1 MTTSK
6 SLRFAL
12 MVALAAACGA
22 PDVPQSPP
30 PPPTTSAVFDPLT
43 GNIPLPNDLAL
54 AQIPATLPA
63 AQQDLLRAFLA
74 QGGFPND
81 QEVPV
86 TISFQTTTVA
96 ADGSTSN
103 AAPDLDPAS
112 LNPGTLVV
120 FLATPQGAG
129 TAPLDPVQP
138 ADYVKGTD
146 RGTLTLHHKGRTP
159 WPPGQYIVA
168 LRGGPNGVKT
178 TAGNAVVA
186 SPTFFLIAQGEKLDT
201 EQNLALL
208 RAQTGSTAAAKA
220 AAAQLQAIIAQYSC
234 APGDTAC
241 LAAGGKSPPEPG
253 SAFAAVDQV
262 FPHQQA
268 AVMTTFRVAPV
279 AGAQV
284 QLDAGRGLL
293 PLPIDL
299 LRDPRPASASCAAC
313 GHITAQAACALASG
327 NFNAA
332 TGACTDA
339 KGNPNAAAVG
349 IQTLD
354 GFSTTGPIIAQV
366 SDLIIASTVTASTVQ
381 LWNLANPAAPVKV
394 DATTYLTE
402 PAEVVQSGLSN
413 AIVLQPAGATAGD
426 PTSVFRTRPLAEN
439 TDYAVIISDGV
450 KDKTGK
456 PLAAGTVAKIL
467 QFTHPTVDANGNSQ
481 LAGIDNATAGALEI
495 MRQKLAPALQL
506 SGLAGHV
513 AMAYTFK
520 TQSFLSVAAQL
531 GALPYTTPVTTV
543 APLATPTLYCGTA
556 AGAAGAPA
564 NPACATA
571 PTVASA
577 FSRYGMPPT
586 LPQSNVGFIVEATVP
601 TFNKLQCNAGDTTCT
616 DTGAFTPATV
626 QPVAE
631 PIVALVAVPPPPYP
645 AAGGTTCTPDLTVN
659 PPVLCTIPLAVFHHG
674 LGRGRGDMLAIADTL
689 NKAGIAVASIDA
701 AKHGDRS
708 FCKADAECATGAHCV
723 PEPAL
728 ASEGD
733 APGPTPGVCR
743 NGTTPTSPRAD
754 FKRSAACPNPACTN
768 ESAVPVASSNFLI
781 GTNFFR
787 TRDTQRQDIIDQS
800 QLVRVLSPNPA
811 CQLGAPPTDAA
822 HTCANRVLPIALG
835 VQIDPGQIWFV
846 GQSLGSIEGVVD
858 VASNPRINEAAFN
871 VGGGTIVDVFTT
883 SPAFASATNQLLQAI
898 GIQPGTPQFL
908 QFLVVAKTILDPAD
922 PVNYA
927 PHLTRDPLPNLLRD
941 PTGKT
946 PQATKDIFTQVAFCD
961 QVVPNPFNFILD
973 TTAHTGPTP
982 IDQGFGGPGNLQVY
996 AKGTTVPDLTAC
1008 PAPTSGLPPPSSAV
1022 SHGFLLDFADAA
1034 ITATAQDYVQKFLLS
1049 PTGTVDKSL
1058 VVLP

>member
-6 SLRFAL
+6 SLRLAL
-12 MVALAAACGA
+12 MLALAAACGA

-30 PPPTTSAVFDPLT
+30 PPPTTAAVFDPVS

-54 AQIPATLPA
+54 AQIPTTLPL
-63 AQQDLLRAFLA
+63 AQQDLLNAFHA

-86 TISFQTTTVA
+86 TISFQTTAVA
-96 ADGSTSN
+96 ADGTTAN
-103 AAPDLDPAS
+103 TAPDLDLTS

-120 FLATPQGAG
+120 FLNTPQGAG

-138 ADYVKGTD
+138 SDYVKGSD

-159 WPPGQYIVA
+159 WPPGQYVLA
-168 LRGGPNGVKT
+168 LRGGPNGVRT
-178 TAGNAVVA
+178 TAGTPVVA
-186 SPTFFLIAQGEKLDT
+186 APTFFLIAQGEKLDT

-220 AAAQLQAIIAQYSC
+220 AAAQLQGIIAQYSC
-234 APGDTAC
+234 GAGDAAC
-241 LAAGGKSPPEPG
+241 LAAGGKSPPAPD
-253 SAFAAVDQV
+253 SAFGAVDQV

-268 AVMTTFRVAPV
+268 AVMTTFRIAPI

-284 QLDAGRGLL
+284 QLDPGRGLV

-299 LRDPRPASASCAAC
+299 LRDPRPAAANCATC

-366 SDLIIASTVTASTVQ
+366 SDLIVASTVNPNTVQ
-381 LWNLANPAAPVKV
+381 LWDLTNPATPQKV
-394 DATTYLTE
+394 VSSTYLTE
-402 PAEVVQSGLSN
+402 PAEVVQSGLST
-413 AIVLQPAGATAGD
+413 AIVLQPAGATASD
-426 PTSVFRTRPLAEN
+426 PTSIFRTRPLKEN
-439 TDYAVIISDGV
+439 TDYAVIVSDGV

-456 PLAAGTVAKIL
+456 PLTPGTVAKIL
-467 QFTHPTVDANGNSQ
+467 QFTNPTVDPQGNSQ

-495 MRQKLAPALQL
+495 MRQKLAPALQA
-506 SGLAGHV
+506 SGFGQGHV

-520 TQSFLSVAAQL
+520 TQSFLSTAVQL
-531 GALPYTTPVTTV
+531 GALPYTTPLTTI

-556 AGAAGAPA
+556 AGAAA

-571 PTVASA
+571 PKVSDA

-586 LPQSNVGFIVEATVP
+586 LPQSNVGFIVEAAVP

-616 DTGAFTPATV
+616 DTGAFTPASV

-631 PIVALVAVPPPPYP
+631 GIVALVAVPPPPYP
-645 AAGGTTCTPDLTVN
+645 VAGGGTPCTPDLLAT

-723 PEPAL
+723 PEPGL
-728 ASEGD
+728 ANEGD
-733 APGPTPGVCR
+733 APGPTPGLCR
-743 NGTTPTSPRAD
+743 TGTTPTSALAD
-754 FKRSAACPNPACTN
+754 FKRSTACPSCTN
-768 ESAVPVASSNFLI
+768 QAALPVASSNFLI

-800 QLVRVLSPNPA
+800 QLVRLLSPNPA
-811 CQLGAPPTDAA
+811 CQLAAPPTDAA
-822 HTCANRVLPIALG
+822 HTCANKVLPIALG

-846 GQSLGSIEGVVD
+846 GQSLGSIEGTVD
-858 VASNPRINEAAFN
+858 VAANPRFNKAALN

-927 PHLTRDPLPNLLRD
+927 PHLTQDTLPNLLRD

-946 PQATKDIFTQVAFCD
+946 AQSTKGVFTQIAFCD

-973 TTAHTGPTP
+973 TTAHTGPFP
-982 IDQGFGGPGNLQVY
+982 GAPGFGGPGNLQLY
-996 AKGTTVPDLTAC
+996 AKGTSVPDLTAC
-1008 PAPTSGLPPPSSAV
+1008 PAPTSGLPPPASAV
-1022 SHGFLLDFADAA
+1022 SHGFLLDFADLA
-1034 ITATAQDYVQKFLLS
+1034 ITGTAQDYVSKFLLS
-1049 PTGTVDKSL
+1049 STGTVDKSL